1 MARLFV
7 SHPGDGLHH
16 HDSSLMKQPRAT
28 GFPFFYGWVIVGLG
42 VLSTAFWMGILTSFS
57 VFFVAL
63 LDEFH
68 WSRGGAAGVQSMALL
83 TYTIMAPVVGSLI
96 DRFGPRKTILP
107 GIFLLSGGLALCS
120 QIQNLLTFYIFY
132 GVVVAAGFA
141 FISIVAYSTILSHW
155 FERKRG
161 IASGIAVSG
170 MGLGASILIPL
181 SQYLISRS
189 GWRISYLFFGA
200 VILCVLFPLSL
211 LFLKHK
217 PEELGLYADGPS
229 AQKMRKRKHVQIL
242 DKAWADT
249 AWTIRKAM
257 GTGRFWALLLFC
269 FLHMTGLYVLL
280 VHTVRFLVDIGFS
293 RMTAAYIFSLAGVI
307 SIPSRIFWGW
317 FSDKIGREKT
327 VTAGTVFLAAAGVLL
342 LLLSYSRDHVYY
354 AFMFAVSFGIG
365 WGVTAPMFMA
375 AAADLFQ
382 GRRFGSI
389 YGVVEGVIGT
399 GGAFGAWLAGAIYD
413 KTGGYST
420 AFLYSAV
427 VTVASCVFV
436 WIAGP
441 GKIRRTRTISDQ
453 EMTREFSS

>member
-1 MARLFV
+1 MARRHI
-7 SHPGDGLHH
+7 SQQGDGFHRR
-16 HDSSLMKQPRAT
+16 SFPMKQPHVV
-28 GFPFFYGWVIVGLG
+28 GFPLFYGWVIVGLG
-42 VLSTAFWMGILTSFS
+42 ALSTAFWMGILTSFS

-96 DRFGPRKTILP
+96 DRFGPKRTILP
-107 GIFLLSGGLALCS
+107 GIILLCVGLTLCS
-120 QIQNLLTFYIFY
+120 QIHSLLTFYIFY

-161 IASGIAVSG
+161 VASGIAVSG

-181 SQYLISRS
+181 CQYMINRW
-189 GWRISYLFFGA
+189 GWRFSYLLFGGM
-200 VILCVLFPLSL
+200 VLCVLFPLSW

-217 PEELGLYADGPS
+217 PEELGLCVDGPT
-229 AQKMRKRKHVQIL
+229 AQKVKKRKQVHIL
-242 DKAWADT
+242 DKEWADT
-249 AWTIRKAM
+249 AWTIRKA
-257 GTGRFWALLLFC
+257 TGRPRFWALLLFC

-293 RMTAAYIFSLAGVI
+293 RMTAAYIFSLAGAI

-327 VTAGTVFLAAAGVLL
+327 VTAGTVFLAAAGCLL
-342 LLLSYSRDHVYY
+342 LMLSYSRHHVGY
-354 AFMFAVSFGIG
+354 AYMFAVAFGIG

-413 KTGGYST
+413 KTGGYSS
-420 AFLYSAV
+420 AFLYSAI
-427 VTVASCVFV
+427 VTVASCLFV

-441 GKIRRTRTISDQ
+441 GKVRRTRTVSD
-453 EMTREFSS
+453 REVTEGFSV